1 MTSSN
6 ALHII
11 TGAAGVGKST
21 FGSTLAGHL
30 GAALLDSDT
39 VSESVVIA
47 GMQAAGLDP
56 TDRDSDHYKRIF
68 RDPVYQCL
76 FATAVENLPNVPVII
91 VGPFTRELQDPTWP
105 QQLKKRFTALPT
117 IWFLTCP
124 EPLRRQRIISR
135 NNPRDGLKIETW
147 KHAPSQPP
155 TPPAF
160 KAHTINTAIETPLK
174 TILRQHPPKSH

>member
-1 MTSSN
+1 M
-6 ALHII
+6 AQPIELHLV

-21 FGSTLAGHL
+21 FGKTLARHL

-39 VSESVVIA
+39 LSEAVVIA
-47 GMQAAGLDP
+47 GMQAAGLDS

-76 FATAVENLPNVPVII
+76 FATAAENLPHVSVVI
-91 VGPFTRELQDPTWP
+91 VGPFTRELQDATWP
-105 QQLKKRFTALPT
+105 QQLTQRFGIPPK

-124 EPLRRQRIISR
+124 EHLRRQRIIAR
-135 NNPRDGLKIETW
+135 GNPRDGLKIESW
-147 KHAPSQPP
+147 QRGPSHPP

-160 KAHTINTAIETPLK
+160 ETHIINTAIETPLK
-174 TILRQHPPKSH
+174 TILLQPPPKSR